1 MPEMS
6 IDDIVTLITKQVMD
20 TIAQKKEA
28 ASVAECQGE
37 ACVES
42 VRKKVLL
49 IGAKEVLSEGLLT
62 GAAVYDIEDFKAER
76 NVLKYDQVIITKL
89 SLAQLSDAANGRT
102 GDPVANAI
110 IYALLEGVDVL
121 MTGCALCYRKFA
133 GKGSSAFYNMYEQ
146 FAKKLQIYGVK
157 LLDSNL
163 QLKVHEAVPPKQP
176 SKPAAASLPVL
187 PAQDSRLITES
198 DALRLAS
205 GAKDQITLPAGS
217 ILTPLAKDVF
227 TRAKLKVVIE

>member
-1 MPEMS
+1 MSEMS
-6 IDDIVTLITKQVMD
+6 IDDIVTLITKQVME
-20 TIAQKKEA
+20 TIAQKKQA
-28 ASVAECQGE
+28 AGAADCQGE

-49 IGAKEVLSEGLLT
+49 VGPKDPLPEGILT
-62 GAAVYDIEDFKAER
+62 GAAIYDIEDFKAER

-89 SLAQLSDAANGRT
+89 SLDQLSDAANGRT

-146 FAKKLQIYGVK
+146 FAKKLQIKY
-157 LLDSNL
+157 
-163 QLKVHEAVPPKQP
+163 P
-176 SKPAAASLPVL
+176 SKPAVAHMPVF
-187 PAQDSRLITES
+187 PAQDSRLVTES
-198 DALRLAS
+198 DALKLAA
-205 GAKDQITLPAGS
+205 GAKDQVTLPAGS

-227 TRAKLKVVIE
+227 TRAKLKVVLE

>member
-1 MPEMS
+1 MSEMS

-20 TIAQKKEA
+20 TIAQKKQA
-28 ASVAECQGE
+28 AGAADCQGE

-49 IGAKEVLSEGLLT
+49 VGPKDPLPEGILT
-62 GAAVYDIEDFKAER
+62 GAAIYDIEDFKAER

-89 SLAQLSDAANGRT
+89 DLAQLSDAANGRT

-163 QLKVHEAVPPKQP
+163 QLKVQQAVPPKYP
-176 SKPAAASLPVL
+176 SKPAVAHMPVF
-187 PAQDSRLITES
+187 PAQDSRLVTES
-198 DALRLAS
+198 DALKLAA
-205 GAKDQITLPAGS
+205 GAKDQVTLPAGS

-227 TRAKLKVVIE
+227 TRAKLKVVLE

>member
-1 MPEMS
+1 MSEMS

-20 TIAQKKEA
+20 TIAQKKQ
-28 ASVAECQGE
+28 ASCPADCQ
-37 ACVES
+37 VES

-49 IGAKEVLSEGLLT
+49 VGPKDPLPEGILT
-62 GAAVYDIEDFKAER
+62 GAAIYDIEDFKAER

-89 SLAQLSDAANGRT
+89 SLAQLSDAANGKT

-146 FAKKLQIYGVK
+146 FAKKLQIFGVK
-157 LLDSNL
+157 LLDNNL
-163 QLKVHEAVPPKQP
+163 QLKVQEAVPPKYP
-176 SKPAAASLPVL
+176 SKPAAAHLPVF
-187 PAQDSRLITES
+187 PAQS
-198 DALRLAS
+198 AA
-205 GAKDQITLPAGS
+205 A
-217 ILTPLAKDVF
+217 
-227 TRAKLKVVIE
+227 

>member
-1 MPEMS
+1 MSEMS
-6 IDDIVTLITKQVMD
+6 IDDIVTLITKQVME
-20 TIAQKKEA
+20 TIAQKK
-28 ASVAECQGE
+28 QGE
-37 ACVES
+37 CTSDCPVES

-49 IGAKEVLSEGLLT
+49 IGNREVLPEGILT
-62 GAAVYDIEDFKAER
+62 GAAIFDIEDFKAER

-89 SLAQLSDAANGRT
+89 SLTQLADAATGRT

-121 MTGCALCYRKFA
+121 LTGCALCYRKFA

-146 FAKKLQIYGVK
+146 YAKKLQIYGVK

-163 QLKVHEAVPPKQP
+163 QLKVQEAVPPKYT
-176 SKPAAASLPVL
+176 SKPAAAHMPVL
-187 PAQDSRLITES
+187 PPQDSRLITES

-205 GAKDQITLPAGS
+205 GAKDQVVLPANS

-227 TRAKLKVVIE
+227 TRSKLKVVLQ

>member
-1 MPEMS
+1 MSEMS
-6 IDDIVTLITKQVMD
+6 IDDIVTLITKQVME
-20 TIAQKKEA
+20 TIAQKKQA
-28 ASVAECQGE
+28 AGAADCQGE

-49 IGAKEVLSEGLLT
+49 VGPKDPLPEGILT
-62 GAAVYDIEDFKAER
+62 GAAIYDIEDFKAER

-89 SLAQLSDAANGRT
+89 DLAQLSDAANGRT

-146 FAKKLQIYGVK
+146 YAKKL
-157 LLDSNL
+157 
-163 QLKVHEAVPPKQP
+163 
-176 SKPAAASLPVL
+176 
-187 PAQDSRLITES
+187 SRST
-198 DALRLAS
+198 A
-205 GAKDQITLPAGS
+205 
-217 ILTPLAKDVF
+217 
-227 TRAKLKVVIE
+227 